1 MRGVVKRCRNSI
13 PTQLTKE
20 KNALHYL
27 HYLHY
32 GGESAESAESAR
44 QKNESAI
51 FYTTGMACRAMDERR
66 KGGIQS
72 RGTTKKEEP
81 KKEEPEK
88 KNLRKKNLRKKKLP
102 ARIVEQAGVP
112 IDRVIGLSGYRENES

>member
-1 MRGVVKRCRNSI
+1 MATIRLKMS
-13 PTQLTKE
+13 QLTKE
-20 KNALHYL
+20 SQVSQ
-27 HYLHY
+27 
-32 GGESAESAESAR
+32 ESHA
-44 QKNESAI
+44 N

-81 KKEEPEK
+81 EKEEPEKNLRK
-88 KNLRKKNLRKKKLP
+88 KNLRKKNLRKKKLRKKKLP

-112 IDRVIGLSGYRENES
+112 IDRVIGLSRKRILIAHIWSMLS